1 MDDAI
6 LLARSFWVDAERPV
20 RWRAYAALAAIL
32 SLQVAK
38 GKMAAVVSHAGRCP
52 VPSAQGSAVECSAC
66 SERSAVCCVRGWEFP
81 STPPPALLAAN
92 RDGATFDSLR

>member
-20 RWRAYAALAAIL
+20 RWRAYAALVAIL

-38 GKMAAVVSHAGRCP
+38 GKMAAVVSHAGSVPCSVRSRLRSRVFRMQRESSCLLCP
-52 VPSAQGSAVECSAC
+52 RVGISVDSSSGTAC
-66 SERSAVCCVRGWEFP
+66 C
-81 STPPPALLAAN
+81 
-92 RDGATFDSLR
+92 